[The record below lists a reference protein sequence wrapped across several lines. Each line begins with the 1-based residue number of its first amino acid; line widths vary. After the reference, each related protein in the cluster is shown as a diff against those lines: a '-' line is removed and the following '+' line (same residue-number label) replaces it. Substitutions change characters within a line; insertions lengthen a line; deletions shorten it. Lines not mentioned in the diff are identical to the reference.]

1 MKKFLLIL
9 FTIILSSCGQFPKE
23 NIRKESPLAPLES
36 PMTNADGFTLN
47 GKNYK
52 LPLKYQEL
60 KKDGIKIVENDYYK
74 KTLNKDEQLMVNLK
88 SATSD
93 FGASLKNNTDKEID
107 SKEALITEVYV
118 NSALNNDFEIN
129 GLRFGDDY
137 SKALRLLKDFHME
150 KAISENEK
158 NINYYTDADYV
169 SLYFSNDKLVSA
181 AIFSKNFMRDKSY
194 VDGEF
199 VVFGQSIKF
208 PETLAEIEDLLGA
221 KFEIKKED
229 DNILGPMKEATVSLH
244 SPFLSDDQ
252 ANEINFVLKN
262 ITYFDMGIKD
272 CQIVKISSD
281 KSLDLSVGNIFLGQ
295 GIDELKKIDKK
306 NQNPRRLNV
315 GKVEEDGIARMTFDA
330 ENYTQYVFS
339 TDGQSINK
347 IEIINRKF

>member
-88 SATSD
+88 SAASD

-158 NINYYTDADYV
+158 NINYYTDTDYV

-208 PETLAEIEDLLGA
+208 PETLAGIEDLLGA
-221 KFEIKKED
+221 KFEMEED
-229 DNILGPMKEATVSLH
+229 KILAPMETTTISLH
-244 SPFLSDDQ
+244 SPFLNDSQ
-252 ANEINFVLKN
+252 ANEIEFAIKN
-262 ITYFDMGIKD
+262 ISYYDMGIRD
-272 CQIVKISSD
+272 AQIVKISSD
-281 KSLDLSVGNIFLGQ
+281 KSLDLSVGNIFWGQ
-295 GIDELKKIDKK
+295 SIDELKKMDKK
-306 NQNPRRLNV
+306 NQNPRRLSV
-315 GKVEEDGIARMTFDA
+315 GEVDEDGIARMVFDA
-330 ENYTQYVFS
+330 ENFSQYVFS
-339 TDGQSINK
+339 TDENSINK